1 MLAHIDSQSIWQ
13 LDLFASVVIQNNL
26 SLITFIMEHQGKLWK
41 EHISFW
47 QPGVLTLSLHR
58 TAAIPVSL

>member
-41 EHISFW
+41 EHK
-47 QPGVLTLSLHR
+47 LL
-58 TAAIPVSL
+58 AARSTHPFIA